1 MKREKDFLIF
11 DDVFSD
17 YNIAISLRDKSFINE
32 NDMSFNFQENQENRE
47 RFFSNLKIENLFKVR
62 NRQIH
67 SKLIHNAEKGIT
79 KEGDGL
85 FSEDKNYALYLLT
98 ADCYNIFF
106 TTDNGKIFG
115 CLHAGWKGI
124 IEGIVEESLK
134 FFRNDTKTLVLQGI
148 CDKHFIVEED
158 VKNLFLK
165 RFGESYIKHFDKKFS
180 VNLRGIIVDILKQR
194 SDVESVELCNVC
206 RKDILFSYR
215 EGDIEKRN
223 ISVIWRKS

>member
-1 MKREKDFLIF
+1 MKREKDFWIF
-11 DDVFSD
+11 EDVFSD
-17 YNIAISLRDKSFINE
+17 YNIALSLRDKSFVNE

-47 RFFSNLKIENLFKVR
+47 RFFLNLKIENLFKVR
-62 NRQIH
+62 NKQIH
-67 SKLIHNAEKGIT
+67 SKLIHKAERDII

-85 FSEDKNYALYLLT
+85 YSDDKNYALYLLT

-106 TTDNGKIFG
+106 TTENGKVFG

-134 FFRNDTKTLVLQGI
+134 FFKKDTKTLVLQGI
-148 CDKHFIVEED
+148 CDKHFIVEEE

-165 RFGESYIKHFDKKFS
+165 RFGENYIRPVEKKFS
-180 VNLRGIIVDILKQR
+180 IDLRKIVVDILER
-194 SDVESVELCNVC
+194 GSDVENVELCNVC

-223 ISVIWRKS
+223 ISIIWRKQ